1 MSPLTSDLPFG
12 APPPFGWDVFQERD
26 HVRVAP
32 SGELDIATVGELEQT
47 LRALVASPGCAL
59 LVLDLRNLSF
69 MDSTGLRLLLE
80 RDAASRENS
89 HRFALIAGPPEV
101 QRLFSLTDTLGRF
114 EFLDPPPGGR

>member
-1 MSPLTSDLPFG
+1 MCPLPIDRPFG
-12 APPPFGWDVFQERD
+12 APPPFTCDVIRERD

-32 SGELDIATVGELEQT
+32 SGELDIATAPELERT
-47 LRALVASPGCAL
+47 LCELVAAGSGL

-80 RDAASRENS
+80 RNAAARENS

-101 QRLFSLTDTLGRF
+101 QRLFSLTDTSGRF
-114 EFLDPPPGGR
+114 EFFDPPPGDG

>member
-1 MSPLTSDLPFG
+1 MCPLPIDRPFG
-12 APPPFGWDVFQERD
+12 APPPFACDVIRERD

-32 SGELDIATVGELEQT
+32 SGELDIATARELEQT
-47 LRALVASPGCAL
+47 LCELVAAGSGL

-80 RDAASRENS
+80 RNAAAREDS

-101 QRLFSLTDTLGRF
+101 QRLFSLTDTSGRF
-114 EFLDPPPGGR
+114 EFVDPPSDDG